1 MYAHF
6 CQALDMKSLFGSR
19 CDGAIEKLVVE
30 QSQSFDMQCIS
41 KKHNLLFILY
51 FDKMVKVCLFQI
63 SPQNIIKKQVKTR
76 VRLVRVEG

>member
-6 CQALDMKSLFGSR
+6 CQALDIKSLFGSR

-51 FDKMVKVCLFQI
+51 L
-63 SPQNIIKKQVKTR
+63 IKWLKCVSFKYHHKI
-76 VRLVRVEG
+76 